1 MIYSRA
7 DWGSEYPRGGN
18 VINGPVGEVY
28 VHHYNSGS
36 SPPQTVADSMARVLG
51 GQRYHA
57 ATQGWGDIGYSWL
70 VDDLGNIFEGRGW
83 WRTGAHTYGYNSKGY
98 GICWLG
104 DSNVSKPTHAA
115 LGAIAETV
123 RMGISAG
130 ALHAAPT
137 IVAHRDRVPDTSCC
151 GDVMYA
157 QLDEIR
163 SLVAG
168 RGPGRVNPPQL
179 PTNEEDM
186 MLYAF
191 KLPNDETI
199 WIRNPAKGTVQSV
212 NDIAPVGADALTT
225 YNEMVASGQC
235 RPWVT
240 IGWNANWAIA
250 RMDERV

>member
-7 DWGSEYPRGGN
+7 DWGSVYPRGGN
-18 VINGPVGEVY
+18 VINGPVAEVY
-28 VHHYNSGS
+28 VHHYNSGIT
-36 SPPQTVADSMARVLG
+36 PPQTVGDSMARVLG
-51 GQRYHA
+51 AQRYHA

-83 WRTGAHTYGYNSKGY
+83 WRTGAHTYGFNSKGY

-123 RMGISAG
+123 RLGISAG

-163 SLVAG
+163 GLVTG
-168 RGPGRVNPPQL
+168 RRVNPPPQQ
-179 PTNEEDM
+179 NEEDL

-191 KLPNDETI
+191 KLPNDDTI
-199 WIRNPAKGTVQSV
+199 WVRNPARGTVQTV
-212 NDIAPVGADALTT
+212 NELAPDGADPLAT
-225 YNEMVASGQC
+225 YNELVASGMC
-235 RPWVT
+235 KPWLQ
-240 IGWNANWAIA
+240 IGWNANWALA
-250 RMDERV
+250 VLDGRV

>member
-28 VHHYNSGS
+28 VHHYNSGI

-83 WRTGAHTYGYNSKGY
+83 WRTGAHTYGHNSKGY

-123 RMGISAG
+123 RLGINAG

-163 SLVAG
+163 GLVAG
-168 RGPGRVNPPQL
+168 RGPVRVNPPQL
-179 PTNEEDM
+179 AGEDDDV
-186 MLYAF
+186 LT
-191 KLPNDETI
+191 LVESDNGTI
-199 WIRNPAKGTVQSV
+199 WVVGGGVKRPLVPAATWGDTEWGLGQLIAGGLARWANPRKQTQ
-212 NDIAPVGADALTT
+212 GALDLIPTGA
-225 YNEMVASGQC
+225 
-235 RPWVT
+235 
-240 IGWNANWAIA
+240 
-250 RMDERV
+250 

>member
-7 DWGSEYPRGGN
+7 DWGSKYPRGGN
-18 VINGPVGEVY
+18 VINGPLAEVY
-28 VHHYNSGS
+28 VHHYNSGIA
-36 SPPQTVADSMARVLG
+36 PPQTVADSMARVLG

-83 WRTGAHTYGYNSKGY
+83 WRTGAHTYGFNSKGY

-104 DSNVSKPTHAA
+104 DSNVSRPTHAA

-123 RMGISAG
+123 RMGVSAG
-130 ALHAAPT
+130 ALYARPT

-163 SLVAG
+163 GLVTG
-168 RGPGRVNPPQL
+168 RSSSSSPSPSSTEGDDDDVITLVESDNGTIYVLGGGVKRPLVPAATWGDTEWGLKQLTDGGLARWANPRKQTQGAL
-179 PTNEEDM
+179 DLIPT
-186 MLYAF
+186 
-191 KLPNDETI
+191 
-199 WIRNPAKGTVQSV
+199 
-212 NDIAPVGADALTT
+212 GA
-225 YNEMVASGQC
+225 
-235 RPWVT
+235 
-240 IGWNANWAIA
+240 
-250 RMDERV
+250 

>member
-1 MIYSRA
+1 MIFSR
-7 DWGSEYPRGGN
+7 GEIGYQYPRAGN
-18 VINGPVGEVY
+18 VINGPLAEVY
-28 VHHYNSGS
+28 VHHFNSGIT
-36 SPPQTVADSMARVLG
+36 PPQTVADSMMRCINAD
-51 GQRYHA
+51 RYHA
-57 ATQGWGDIGYSWL
+57 ATQGWGGIGYSWL

-104 DSNVSKPTHAA
+104 DSNISKPTHAA

-123 RMGISAG
+123 RLGISAG
-130 ALHAAPT
+130 ALYAAPT

-163 SLVAG
+163 GLVSG
-168 RGPGRVNPPQL
+168 RTPTRVNPPQL
-179 PTNEEDM
+179 STEEDL

-191 KLPNDETI
+191 KLPNDDTI
-199 WIRNPAKGTVQSV
+199 WVRNPAKGTVQTV
-212 NDIAPVGADALTT
+212 NELAPDGADPLAT
-225 YNEMVASGQC
+225 YNELVASGMC
-235 RPWVT
+235 KPWLQ

-250 RMDERV
+250 KADGRV